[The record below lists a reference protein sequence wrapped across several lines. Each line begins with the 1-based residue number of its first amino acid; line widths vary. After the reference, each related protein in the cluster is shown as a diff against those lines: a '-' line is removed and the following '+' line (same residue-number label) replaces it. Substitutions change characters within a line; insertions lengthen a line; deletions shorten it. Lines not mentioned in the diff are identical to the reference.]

1 MRRIEL
7 APGQVFEE
15 KMLNRVGAFNA
26 DALVA
31 ATNIVEDVRKRG
43 DEALREYTAKFD
55 GVEMEE
61 FRVSQEAIDEAIA
74 KVDPKV
80 AAAIQKAASQIRDF
94 HERQKQQGWFTM
106 REDGALVG
114 AKVEPLDSVG
124 IYVPGGR
131 ALYPSSVLM
140 NAIPASVAGVKR
152 IVCVTPPTKDGSL
165 DSAILEACR
174 VAGVTEIYAVGG
186 AQAIGALAYGTKS
199 IKPVDK
205 ITGPGNA
212 FVAAAKKLVSG
223 DVGIDMIAGP
233 SEVCVVADE
242 TALPE
247 LVAID
252 LMAQAE
258 HDPLASCYL
267 VTFSSEYADAVEA
280 AIEKQIA
287 MGKLTARD
295 RILSLLDKNSFHEYD
310 LFVKHDGRD
319 FGMDKKDLPGDGVVT
334 GTGTIFGAPVCIYAQ
349 DFTVAGGSLGLQ
361 HARKITKI
369 MDHALKMKCPIIGIN
384 DSGGARI
391 QEGVGALAG
400 YGEIFYRNTI
410 ASGVIPQISLILG
423 PCAGGAVYSPA
434 LTDFVFV
441 VENISKMFITG
452 PNVIKTVLGEDISME
467 DLGGARV
474 HAETTGNAH
483 FYAQSEQECFEQVKR
498 LVSFIPWNNQ
508 ERAKVVESKEP
519 AAVMN
524 IEDVVPADP
533 KQPYDVRNVIKC
545 IVDDSDFLEVQELW
559 AANIVIGFGRMGGE
573 TVGFVANQPMVLAGV
588 LDCDSADKAA
598 RFIRFC
604 DSFNIPIITLED
616 MPGYLPGVD
625 QEHAGVIRHG
635 AKVLYA
641 YSEAT
646 VPKITVILRKAYGG
660 GYIAMN
666 SRHLGADFM
675 FAWPSAEIAVMG
687 PEGAAN
693 IIFRKEIMEAEDQN
707 AMRQEKVKEYIEKFA
722 NPYVA
727 ASKGFIDSV
736 IEPKETR
743 SLLLHALKL
752 SVLKEEY
759 RPAKKHG
766 LPPF

>member
-1 MRRIEL
+1 MTDL
-7 APGQVFEE
+7 S
-15 KMLNRVGAFNA
+15 K
-26 DALVA
+26 
-31 ATNIVEDVRKRG
+31 NIQ
-43 DEALREYTAKFD
+43 ALREKKAV
-55 GVEMEE
+55 VEM
-61 FRVSQEAIDEAIA
+61 
-74 KVDPKV
+74 
-80 AAAIQKAASQIRDF
+80 
-94 HERQKQQGWFTM
+94 
-106 REDGALVG
+106 
-114 AKVEPLDSVG
+114 
-124 IYVPGGR
+124 GG
-131 ALYPSSVLM
+131 
-140 NAIPASVAGVKR
+140 G
-152 IVCVTPPTKDGSL
+152 
-165 DSAILEACR
+165 
-174 VAGVTEIYAVGG
+174 
-186 AQAIGALAYGTKS
+186 
-199 IKPVDK
+199 
-205 ITGPGNA
+205 
-212 FVAAAKKLVSG
+212 
-223 DVGIDMIAGP
+223 
-233 SEVCVVADE
+233 
-242 TALPE
+242 
-247 LVAID
+247 
-252 LMAQAE
+252 
-258 HDPLASCYL
+258 
-267 VTFSSEYADAVEA
+267 EA

-474 HAETTGNAH
+474 HAEITGNAH

-508 ERAKVVESKEP
+508 QHAKAIEPKEP
-519 AAVMN
+519 AAMLN
-524 IEDVVPADP
+524 IDEVVPADP
-533 KQPYDVRNVIKC
+533 KQPYDVRDVIKC

-616 MPGYLPGVD
+616 MLEEIVGDIRDEYDGDEEKSIQRIAPREYMVDGSVKLDDLDERLNLELQSDEYDSIGGLVIGLLNHLPQEKEEVVEENVRLVVECVDKNRIDKIHLYLLSP
-625 QEHAGVIRHG
+625 
-635 AKVLYA
+635 
-641 YSEAT
+641 SEAALAKHT
-646 VPKITVILRKAYGG
+646 
-660 GYIAMN
+660 
-666 SRHLGADFM
+666 AD
-675 FAWPSAEIAVMG
+675 
-687 PEGAAN
+687 GAASG
-693 IIFRKEIMEAEDQN
+693 AEGEGKQ
-707 AMRQEKVKEYIEKFA
+707 Q
-722 NPYVA
+722 
-727 ASKGFIDSV
+727 G
-736 IEPKETR
+736 
-743 SLLLHALKL
+743 
-752 SVLKEEY
+752 
-759 RPAKKHG
+759 
-766 LPPF
+766 